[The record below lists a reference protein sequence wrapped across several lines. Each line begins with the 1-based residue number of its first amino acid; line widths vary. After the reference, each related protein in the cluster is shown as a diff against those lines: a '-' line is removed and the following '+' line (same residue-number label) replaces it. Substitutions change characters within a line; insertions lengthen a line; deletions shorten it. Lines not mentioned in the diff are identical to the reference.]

1 MDRSHPPF
9 PSRMGSA
16 AALGRTLLLL
26 LPLLG
31 LAPTCALAATRLDDT
46 RARLDSLA
54 AEQAGQRARLERLAG
69 QESEGVAQLGRLE
82 ERVESRRRLGR
93 QLEAE
98 LELLRQAATL
108 QERELA
114 DLSRRGDSLGL
125 RRGEVQEQRVRLQA
139 ETAALARK
147 LYPLRRLDPLSLLL
161 KTGQPGSA
169 GRNLRRVEW
178 LGRGL
183 ERRLGLLRALDEELA
198 GLTRAGEEA
207 TRQGTVHLAQLE
219 RDNRRTG
226 QAREEARREQER
238 LAAERREQDRLV
250 AALRRDKELAAAQ
263 AERLRRAGDE
273 VGRQLATLQRSW
285 EERESRRREE
295 SRRQA
300 SVSGRLRQ
308 AEEGAPPAVAPRPA
322 PPAPSRQASP
332 APPEAMPGASSLAD
346 RKGRLPRP
354 VGGSVARP
362 FGSRTDPELG
372 VVLDNPGVD
381 FRCAPSAAV
390 RVVAGGRVEKAT
402 WVPGFGNT
410 LLVRHGDE
418 GWTVYAKLDEV
429 AVKEGQAVAAGQT
442 LGTAGRQEDTGQ
454 GTLHFEL
461 WEGRQ
466 ARNPADWLAP

>member
-1 MDRSHPPF
+1 
-9 PSRMGSA
+9 MGSA
-16 AALGRTLLLL
+16 AALGRSLLLSAL
-26 LPLLG
+26 LLG
-31 LAPTCALAATRLDDT
+31 LAPAAAQAATRLDDT

-54 AEQAGQRARLERLAG
+54 TEQAGQRARLERLAG

-98 LELLRQAATL
+98 LELLRQAAVL
-108 QERELA
+108 QEQELRE
-114 DLSRRGDSLGL
+114 LSRRGDSLGL
-125 RRGEVQEQRVRLQA
+125 RRGEVQDQRSRLQA
-139 ETAALARK
+139 ETAALARR

-161 KTGQPGSA
+161 KSGQPESA

-198 GLTRAGEEA
+198 GLTQAGEEA
-207 TRQGTVHLAQLE
+207 SRQGTVHLAHLE

-250 AALRRDKELAAAQ
+250 AALRRDKELASAQ

-273 VGRQLATLQRSW
+273 VGRQLAALQRSW

-300 SVSGRLRQ
+300 SVSGRLRPS
-308 AEEGAPPAVAPRPA
+308 EVGTPPLEAPPSAAPARPA
-322 PPAPSRQASP
+322 PRQASP
-332 APPEAMPGASSLAD
+332 QPVEPMPGSASLAD

-372 VVLDNPGVD
+372 VVLDNPGMD
-381 FRCAPSAAV
+381 FRCAPGAKV
-390 RVVAGGRVEKAT
+390 NVVAGGRVEKAT

-410 LLVRHGDE
+410 LLVRHGED

-429 AVKEGQAVAAGQT
+429 VVKEGQAVAAGQT
-442 LGTAGRQEDTGQ
+442 LGSAGRQEDTGQ

-466 ARNPADWLAP
+466 ARDPADWLAP

>member
-1 MDRSHPPF
+1 
-9 PSRMGSA
+9 MGSA
-16 AALGRTLLLL
+16 AALGRSLLLSAL
-26 LPLLG
+26 LLG
-31 LAPTCALAATRLDDT
+31 LAPAAAQAATRLDDT

-54 AEQAGQRARLERLAG
+54 TEQAGQRARLERLAG

-98 LELLRQAATL
+98 LELLRQAAVL
-108 QERELA
+108 QEQELRE
-114 DLSRRGDSLGL
+114 LSRRGDSLGL
-125 RRGEVQEQRVRLQA
+125 RRGEVQDQRSRLQA
-139 ETAALARK
+139 ETAALARR

-161 KTGQPGSA
+161 KSGQPESA

-198 GLTRAGEEA
+198 GLTQAGEEA
-207 TRQGTVHLAQLE
+207 SRQGTVHLAHLE

-250 AALRRDKELAAAQ
+250 AALRRDKELASAQ

-273 VGRQLATLQRSW
+273 VGRQLAALQRSW

-300 SVSGRLRQ
+300 SVSGRLRPS
-308 AEEGAPPAVAPRPA
+308 EEGTPPLEAPPSAAPARPA
-322 PPAPSRQASP
+322 PRQASP
-332 APPEAMPGASSLAD
+332 QPVEPMPGSASLAD

-372 VVLDNPGVD
+372 VVLDNPGMD
-381 FRCAPSAAV
+381 FRCAPGAKV
-390 RVVAGGRVEKAT
+390 NVVAGGRVEKAT

-410 LLVRHGDE
+410 LLVRHGED

-429 AVKEGQAVAAGQT
+429 VVKEGQAVAAGQT
-442 LGTAGRQEDTGQ
+442 LGSAGRQEDTGQ

-466 ARNPADWLAP
+466 ARDPADWLAP